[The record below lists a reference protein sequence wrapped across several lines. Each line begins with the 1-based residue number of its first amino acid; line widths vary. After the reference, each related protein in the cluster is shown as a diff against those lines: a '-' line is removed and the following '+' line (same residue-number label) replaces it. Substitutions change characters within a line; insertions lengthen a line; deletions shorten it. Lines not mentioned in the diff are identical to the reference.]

1 MAVTTDQKIV
11 RYGTGDKDEPIAKGI
26 KANAQLYRGT
36 LAVTDSTG
44 VLKDPFGA
52 VATTDTCWG
61 MLQKYATGCG
71 QIDGAPGMKGG
82 SVDGVVGGVGTSA
95 EIEQGAFFLGS
106 STGGDQLSVATEG
119 TTVYIYDGIT
129 VAATNGGSTRSP
141 AGKHVATEK
150 VQGVTMFAIKLGNNQ
165 STGGGF

>member
-1 MAVTTDQKIV
+1 MAITTDQKIV

-26 KANAQLYRGT
+26 KATVKVYRGT

-44 VLKDPFGA
+44 YLKDPSSA

-61 MLQKYATGCG
+61 MIQKVRTGDG
-71 QIDGAPGMKGG
+71 QIDGGPGITGG
-82 SVDGVVGGVGTSA
+82 ATDGAVGA
-95 EIEQGAFFLGS
+95 EIEQGTFFLGS
-106 STGGDQLSVATEG
+106 STGGDQLSVTPEG